1 MYREILVPL
10 DGSPLAE
17 RAIPFAH
24 ALALETGARLLLI
37 RAVPPPRFSEWT
49 ADHAK
54 IMVDAERYLES
65 TLPFPTDKHSVE
77 TAFYFGDPA
86 LTIINEAHHHSA
98 DVIVMS
104 THGRSGFGQWIY
116 GSVAEEVFRHVSIP
130 VVIIPSHCQRD
141 WSSSPT
147 RTIVIPLDGSDLS
160 LEAIGPAEDLAQA
173 LKASILLARVVPVS
187 AVRKTDSHP
196 ETTSVAERQTDLA
209 TAADSLEEIARG
221 IRSHGPTVT
230 TTVIESDDPGVAI
243 AELTHATNVAA
254 VAMST
259 HGRTGVA
266 RLSVGSVAA
275 RTIQQA
281 ECPIL
286 LFRPVSMHRSQIMPR
301 LSAARM

>member
-17 RAIPFAH
+17 RALPFAR
-24 ALALETGARLLLI
+24 ALALATGARLLLI
-37 RAVPPPRFSEWT
+37 RAVPPPRLSEWT

-54 IMVDAERYLES
+54 VMADAQEYLDS
-65 TLPFPTDKHSVE
+65 ILPGSVRGQPIE

-130 VVIIPSHCQRD
+130 IVIVPSHCQRD
-141 WSSSPT
+141 WSSS
-147 RTIVIPLDGSDLS
+147 RTNIIVIPLDGSELS
-160 LEAIGPAEDLAQA
+160 IEAIEPAEELAQA
-173 LKASILLARVVPVS
+173 LNASILLARVVPRSVS
-187 AVRKTDSHP
+187 QQVERLAQP
-196 ETTSVAERQTDLA
+196 VALRAGPVDHL
-209 TAADSLEEIARG
+209 TAADTLEEIAQG
-221 IRSHGPTVT
+221 IRRHGRTVT
-230 TTVIESDDPGVAI
+230 TNLIESDDPGVAI
-243 AELTHATNVAA
+243 AELTHAPNVAA

-266 RLSVGSVAA
+266 RLAMGSVAA

-286 LFRPVSMHRSQIMPR
+286 LFRPITMHRSDILPR
-301 LSAARM
+301 LSSAHM